1 MHYKKFLMSI
11 VVLSTTFVF
20 FLPITRAEDSTKDS
34 PDALVIAKV
43 GDREIVFGDL
53 NELIKMMPPSYQAM
67 FRTNDQITKLL
78 ERQIDNILFAQE
90 ARRLKLD
97 QDPAVRYKIE
107 EFTKGILTQA
117 LIDTSVNKSVTVTDG
132 DIEEYYNKHQDEFQV
147 PEKIKVSHILIAV
160 APDAP
165 ENEKKEKKAQAEEIL
180 AKVKAGEDFSALAKK
195 YSEDTKTKNKGG
207 LLGFFSKG
215 SKDPELEKAAFN
227 LKKDEVSNLILTAKG
242 YHIVKLLD
250 KKEAKTKSLEESKNR
265 ISNKLQQQKR
275 NEAVTKLLEDLK
287 SKTNVVIYDDVIKKI
302 TEVPETQPGK

>member
-1 MHYKKFLMSI
+1 MSI

-97 QDPAVRYKIE
+97 QDPTVRYKIE

>member
-11 VVLSTTFVF
+11 VVLSTTFVL
-20 FLPITRAEDSTKDS
+20 FLPINRAEDSTTDS
-34 PDALVIAKV
+34 PDSLVIAKV
-43 GDREIVFGDL
+43 GDKEIVFGDL

-67 FRTNDQITKLL
+67 FRTSDQITKLL
-78 ERQIDNILFAQE
+78 ERQVDNILFAQE

-97 QDPAVRYKIE
+97 QDPTVRYKIE

-147 PEKIKVSHILIAV
+147 PEKIKVSHILIVV

-165 ENEKKEKKAQAEEIL
+165 ENVKKEKKAQAEEIR
-180 AKVKAGEDFSALAKK
+180 AKIKAGEDFSALAKK

-207 LLGFFSKG
+207 VLGFFSKG

-227 LKKDEVSNLILTAKG
+227 LKKDEVSKPILTTKG
-242 YHIVKLLD
+242 YQIVKLLD
-250 KKEAKTKSLEESKNR
+250 TKEAKTKSLEESKNR
-265 ISNKLQQQKR
+265 ISNKLQQKKR

-287 SKTNVVIYDDVIKKI
+287 AKTNVVIYEDVIKKI
-302 TEVPETQPGK
+302 TDVPETQPGK

>member
-1 MHYKKFLMSI
+1 
-11 VVLSTTFVF
+11 
-20 FLPITRAEDSTKDS
+20 
-34 PDALVIAKV
+34 
-43 GDREIVFGDL
+43 
-53 NELIKMMPPSYQAM
+53 
-67 FRTNDQITKLL
+67 
-78 ERQIDNILFAQE
+78 
-90 ARRLKLD
+90 
-97 QDPAVRYKIE
+97 
-107 EFTKGILTQA
+107 LTQA

>member
-20 FLPITRAEDSTKDS
+20 FLPISRAEDSATAS

-43 GDREIVFGDL
+43 GDKEIVFGDL

-67 FRTNDQITKLL
+67 FRTSDQITKLL
-78 ERQIDNILFAQE
+78 ERQVDNILFAQE

-97 QDPAVRYKIE
+97 QDPTVRYKIE

-147 PEKIKVSHILIAV
+147 PEKIKVSHILVAV

-165 ENEKKEKKAQAEEIL
+165 ENVKKEKKAQAEEIR
-180 AKVKAGEDFSALAKK
+180 AKIKAGEDFSALAKK
-195 YSEDTKTKNKGG
+195 YSEDTKTKKKGG
-207 LLGFFSKG
+207 VLGFFSKG

-227 LKKDEVSNLILTAKG
+227 LKKDEVSNPILTTKG
-242 YHIVKLLD
+242 YQIVKLLD
-250 KKEAKTKSLEESKNR
+250 TKEAKTKSLEESKNR

-287 SKTNVVIYDDVIKKI
+287 AKTNVVIYEDVIKKI
-302 TEVPETQPGK
+302 TDVPETQPGK

>member
-1 MHYKKFLMSI
+1 MHYKKFLMSM
-11 VVLSTTFVF
+11 VVLSATLVF
-20 FLPITRAEDSTKDS
+20 FVPVNRAAESTTGS
-34 PDALVIAKV
+34 PDSLVIAKV
-43 GDREIVFGDL
+43 GDKEILFGDL

-67 FRTNDQITKLL
+67 FRSDDQITKLL

-97 QDPAVRYKIE
+97 QDPTVRYKIE

-117 LIDTSVNKSVTVTDG
+117 LIDTQVNKSVTVTDG
-132 DIEEYYNKHQDEFQV
+132 EIEEYYKKYQDEFQV

-165 ENEKKEKKAQAEEIL
+165 ESVKKEKKAQIEEIH
-180 AKVKAGEDFSALAKK
+180 AKAKAGEDFSDLAKK

-207 LLGFFSKG
+207 MLGFFAKG
-215 SKDPELEKAAFN
+215 SKNPELEKAAFS
-227 LKKDEVSNLILTAKG
+227 LKKDEVSNPILTTNG
-242 YHIVKLLD
+242 YEIVKLLD
-250 KKEAKTKSLEESKNR
+250 TKEATTKSLEESKNR

-287 SKTNVVIYDDVIKKI
+287 AKTNVVIYDDVIKKI
-302 TEVPETQPGK
+302 AESPEALPGD